1 MLWLHHRVPSS
12 CFLISVLMRVIAAE
26 FSKSKIYDSLVLR
39 SFGSLWN
46 IWFSTWSV
54 VTLLLLL
61 NGSNVSI
68 GKGVKFSSRYSG
80 CGVKVFM
87 NASAASEI
95 DNSLAKDEAI
105 VSGWIGINTFLLL
118 RSFLLSWVTLCRL
131 STKAFPTQHTFMIF
145 SSFMNYFDVSLKP
158 NSFTKTSATMCT
170 FMIFSSF
177 MDNFDVF
184 IKSYW
189 SCKTLTTLFTLIF
202 LTFIILFIKSMSC
215 SIM

>member
-12 CFLISVLMRVIAAE
+12 CFLISVLMGVVAAE

-54 VTLLLLL
+54 VTWLLLL

-68 GKGVKFSSRYSG
+68 GKGVKFSSRYSD

-105 VSGWIGINTFLLL
+105 VSGRLNWHQHIFTF
-118 RSFLLSWVTLCRL
+118 
-131 STKAFPTQHTFMIF
+131 KIFP
-145 SSFMNYFDVSLKP
+145 SFMSYSVSIEYQSISHTAHIYDL
-158 NSFTKTSATMCT
+158 FFFHELLWC
-170 FMIFSSF
+170 
-177 MDNFDVF
+177 VF
-184 IKSYW
+184 KA
-189 SCKTLTTLFTLIF
+189 KLFYQNICHNVYIYDLFF
-202 LTFIILFIKSMSC
+202 LHG
-215 SIM
+215 